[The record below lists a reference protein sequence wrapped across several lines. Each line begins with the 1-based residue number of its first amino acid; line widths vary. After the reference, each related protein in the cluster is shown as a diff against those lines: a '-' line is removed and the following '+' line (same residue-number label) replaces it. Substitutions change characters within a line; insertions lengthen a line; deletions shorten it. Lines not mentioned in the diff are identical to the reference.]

1 MSESIPRI
9 PAEYIVPLNMNG
21 LRGRLLRLPPPNGS
35 KREVL
40 IIGGHHTSLERM
52 YSLTQVANDFA
63 GVTMPDLPG
72 FGGMDSFYKIG
83 EKPDMDTM
91 ADYLASLI
99 KLRFKGRKFSI
110 IAFSYGFTVVTRML
124 QRYPDIVKKVDILVS
139 AVGFAHYEDF
149 VFKKPRL
156 YAYRVISRF
165 FSGRVSAAFFRAFF
179 LYPPILRIFYS
190 RTYNAK
196 HKFKNLSPEEHK
208 ILTEFE
214 VHLWRLNDVRTWM
227 KTTSEFFHLNNC
239 HQQVDLPVWHIYVEF
254 DNYFDNRLV
263 EQHMRVIFTD
273 FKALKAPIKTHFPN
287 VISGKSEAAKL
298 LPAGIKKLF
307 EEKS

>member
-1 MSESIPRI
+1 MSDSIPHI

-21 LRGRLLRLPPPNGS
+21 LKGRLLRLAPPKGT
-35 KREVL
+35 KQEVL

-52 YSLTQVANDFA
+52 YSLAQVANDYA

-91 ADYLASLI
+91 ADYLASLV
-99 KLRFKGRKFSI
+99 KLRFKGRRLSI

-124 QRYPDIVKKVDILVS
+124 QRYPDMAKRVDILVS
-139 AVGFAHYEDF
+139 AVGFAHYDDF
-149 VFKKPRL
+149 VFSKSRL
-156 YAYRVISRF
+156 FAYRTISRA
-165 FSGRVSAAFFRAFF
+165 FSGRVSSFLFKSIF
-179 LYPPILRIFYS
+179 LYPPILKLFYS
-190 RTYNAK
+190 RTHNAK
-196 HKFKNLSPEEHK
+196 HKYKDLSAEERK
-208 ILTEFE
+208 ALTEFE
-214 VHLWRLNDVRTWM
+214 VYLWRVNDVRTWL

-239 HQQVDLPVWHIYVEF
+239 NQRVDLPVWHIYVEF
-254 DNYFDNRLV
+254 DKYFDNSIV

-273 FKALKAPIKTHFPN
+273 YKALKAPIKSHFPN
-287 VISGKSEAAKL
+287 TTSGKAEAAKL

-307 EEKS
+307 KENS